1 MPDPVPTIPIPES
14 HAHASLRD
22 RVVLITGGGRGL
34 GREMALALVQAGS
47 KVAITAAREAAQ
59 LDDVV
64 AAAGAAPGGGELIAI
79 QADVTSDDDCRRAV
93 AATIE
98 AFGAIHALV
107 NNAGRGLSYL
117 SEDFVNNPVMFWEA
131 DSDAWRMIIETNVI
145 GQFQMA
151 KAAAPHMI
159 EQGFGRIVNV
169 STSDVTMVRR
179 GYSPY
184 GPSKAALEACSVVW
198 SRDLADTGVTVNVLL
213 PGGATD
219 TAFIP
224 GGGTGRTGADG
235 KLLRPEI
242 MGPPMLWLASDLSNG
257 WTCGRYI
264 ARLWDGALPPDEAA
278 AAARQP
284 QHEKPAII

>member
-1 MPDPVPTIPIPES
+1 MIPIPDS
-14 HAHASLRD
+14 HAHPSLEG

-34 GREMALALVQAGS
+34 GRVMALALVQAGAR
-47 KVAITAAREAAQ
+47 VAITAAREASELDGTVADAQ
-59 LDDVV
+59 AL
-64 AAAGAAPGGGELIAI
+64 PGGGELMAV
-79 QADVTSDDDCRRAV
+79 QADVTREEDCARAV

-98 AFGAIHALV
+98 AYGAIHGLV
-107 NNAGRGLSYL
+107 NNAGRGLSHL
-117 SEDFVNNPVMFWEA
+117 TEDFVKDPVMFWQAETEP
-131 DSDAWRMIIETNVI
+131 WRMIIETNVI
-145 GQFQMA
+145 GPFQMA
-151 KAAAPHMI
+151 KAVAPHMVAR
-159 EQGFGRIVNV
+159 GFGRIVNV

-198 SRDLADTGVTVNVLL
+198 ARDLAETGVTVNVLL

-224 GGGTGRTGADG
+224 GSGAGRTGSDG

-242 MGPPMLWLASDLSNG
+242 MGPPILWLASDLSNG
-257 WTCGRYI
+257 WTGGRYI
-264 ARLWDGALPPDEAA
+264 ARLWDGALPPDQAA

-284 QHEKPAII
+284 AHEAPAIL

>member
-1 MPDPVPTIPIPES
+1 MTTIPES
-14 HAHASLRD
+14 HAHPSLAG

-34 GREMALALVQAGS
+34 GREMALALVRAGAR
-47 KVAITAAREAAQ
+47 VVITAAREASE
-59 LDDVV
+59 LDGVV
-64 AAAGAAPGGGELIAI
+64 TAAKALPGGGELMAV
-79 QADVTSDDDCRRAV
+79 QADVTREEDCARAV

-98 AFGAIHALV
+98 AYGAIHGLV

-117 SEDFVNNPVMFWEA
+117 SEDFVKNPVLFWRAETA
-131 DSDAWRMIIETNVI
+131 PWRMIIETNVI
-145 GQFQMA
+145 GPFQMA
-151 KAAAPHMI
+151 KAVAPHMV

-198 SRDLADTGVTVNVLL
+198 ARDLAETGVTINVLL

-224 GGGTGRTGADG
+224 GAGTGRTGSDG
-235 KLLRPEI
+235 KLLKPEI
-242 MGPPMLWLASDLSNG
+242 MGPPILWLASDLSNG
-257 WTCGRYI
+257 WTGGRYI

-278 AAARQP
+278 TAARQP
-284 QHEKPAII
+284 AHEAPAIM